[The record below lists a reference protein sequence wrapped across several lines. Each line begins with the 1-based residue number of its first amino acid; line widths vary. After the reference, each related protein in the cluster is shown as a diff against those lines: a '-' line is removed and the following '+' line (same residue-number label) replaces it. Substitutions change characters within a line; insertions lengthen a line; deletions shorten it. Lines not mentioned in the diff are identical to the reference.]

1 MAFLPAQ
8 ISQLRQNLSSRCV
21 GVADQGSGLRRGSL
35 GLPCP
40 AWGPSGSRCG
50 DKRRLGEET
59 GLVINGQVSQRWSL
73 QWAGWQLGEELH
85 AGSQRLLSW
94 HPGLTGFR
102 RAISLIQQTFCAALN
117 LLTFAVSPFRPPNE
131 GSTTFT
137 PTPSQRAGPG
147 LQAPQCPPTDPEL
160 RTPWV
165 GLSHPRA
172 HSSGSW
178 LPRLHRATGGQPRL
192 VPARLGDGRR
202 VAAAAWMPCGGWNRC
217 LPGLER
223 PVVTEGCRKSG
234 WGGQA
239 VRARGAPG

>member
-160 RTPWV
+160 RTPW
-165 GLSHPRA
+165 
-172 HSSGSW
+172 GSPTLVLTPLAPGSPASTGPQEVSPGW
-178 LPRLHRATGGQPRL
+178 SLPGWGM
-192 VPARLGDGRR
+192 D
-202 VAAAAWMPCGGWNRC
+202 GGWPQQ
-217 LPGLER
+217 L
-223 PVVTEGCRKSG
+223 GCRAEAGIGACRG
-234 WGGQA
+234 WRGLWSLRGVGRVGGEG
-239 VRARGAPG
+239 RP